1 MEDRIDQA
9 STVLSAF
16 HSRRMLVLNEEAAKH
31 DMAPVPSHIMV
42 LALAHGLKT
51 YIFSLLSSLYI
62 RSGLKMLV
70 VIVCYCFFAQ
80 TSIN

>member
-1 MEDRIDQA
+1 MEDGIDQA

-31 DMAPVPSHIMV
+31 DMAPVPSHILV
-42 LALAHGLKT
+42 LAHGLQT
-51 YIFSLLSSLYI
+51 YIFSSLSSLYI

-70 VIVCYCFFAQ
+70 GCFFAQ
-80 TSIN
+80 PSINQKGYI